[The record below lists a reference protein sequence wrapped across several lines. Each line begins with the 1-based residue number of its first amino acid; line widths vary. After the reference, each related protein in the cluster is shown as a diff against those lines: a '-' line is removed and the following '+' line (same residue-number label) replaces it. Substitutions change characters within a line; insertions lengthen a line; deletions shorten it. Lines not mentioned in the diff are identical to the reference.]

1 VNKLIRGV
9 VAVAGCVVLGGVN
22 AADELYVRGYFDED
36 GRYVPPD
43 VRVSPPASEVDRRPV
58 RSRRVEP
65 EAVKERTRDVLRA
78 KRPQ

>member
-1 VNKLIRGV
+1 MNKLIRGV
-9 VAVAGCVVLGGVN
+9 VAVLGCMVLAGVS

-43 VRVSPPASEVDRRPV
+43 VRTSPPSPEVDRRPV
-58 RSRRVEP
+58 RRKVEP
-65 EAVKERTRDVLRA
+65 EAIKERTRDVLRG